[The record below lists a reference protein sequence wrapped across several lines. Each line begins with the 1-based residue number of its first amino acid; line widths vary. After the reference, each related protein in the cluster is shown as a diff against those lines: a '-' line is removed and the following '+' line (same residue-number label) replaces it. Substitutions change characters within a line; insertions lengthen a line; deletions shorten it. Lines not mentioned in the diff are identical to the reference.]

1 MHGRQTRGRRGDR
14 SPSRFD
20 GWGTPYQMSP
30 PRFVKEL
37 CCGSISFALAL
48 CTCICTPI
56 SRFLYKLQKFLRAPR
71 AFISL
76 LNLSKN
82 VCNVFNIIPTLYDPN
97 DVDCPCA
104 SDYGGAQHS
113 RVQSRRN
120 CFLPPL
126 PSKSCLMKTES
137 CFCLSDDQTRGVMLG
152 TWFFFL
158 FLSFF
163 FVERGLNPDKEPR
176 GTFSGQRNLKCTKGA
191 TRI

>member
-1 MHGRQTRGRRGDR
+1 MGVRPGGTGGHVPLTFRWVGDTI
-14 SPSRFD
+14 SNV
-20 GWGTPYQMSP
+20 P

-56 SRFLYKLQKFLRAPR
+56 SRFLYKLQKFSRAPR

-152 TWFFFL
+152 TCFFFSFFFL
-158 FLSFF
+158 SFL
-163 FVERGLNPDKEPR
+163 
-176 GTFSGQRNLKCTKGA
+176 
-191 TRI
+191 